1 MMPACSRWW
10 RQNDRFPLG
19 PVLVLVERFRVLLD
33 LVSRPEEGKSDVSV
47 RVIAGDCRTAL
58 QALPDRSVHCILTSP
73 PYYNLRSYLP
83 PGHADKPLEL
93 GLETT
98 PDAYVAE
105 LVGVFREAKRV
116 LRDDGVLW
124 VVIGDSYA
132 GSWGAQGRGG
142 PPSGSSTLKGN
153 GHTGGGPNIKSL
165 SAVQIA
171 AHPMRVSRTG
181 SIPLG
186 SGLKPKDLI
195 GIPWMLAFA
204 LRADGWYLRSD
215 NIWHKPNPMPE
226 SVQDRTTRSH
236 EYVFM
241 FSKRGSYFYDA
252 EAIAEPASGR
262 DPGNKTHKHV
272 AAYEEASDER
282 LRTKAGLMN
291 IGPSVTR
298 NKRSV
303 WTIASEPNS
312 LAHFAIMPSALA
324 EICIK
329 AGCPVG
335 GTVLD
340 PFAGVG
346 TTGLVADR
354 LGRDA
359 ILIELSETNAA
370 MARDRLEGDAGLFAE
385 VSVR

>member
-204 LRADGWYLRSD
+204 LRADGWYLRQD
-215 NIWHKPNPMPE
+215 NIWNKSSCMPE
-226 SVQDRTTRSH
+226 SCTDRSTRSH

-241 FSKRGSYFYDA
+241 FSKRSSYFYDA
-252 EAIAEPASGR
+252 EAVSEPAVTFGR
-262 DPGNKTHKHV
+262 QKTDGMSPKLRAKQELGHISKSTGCD
-272 AAYEEASDER
+272 APYKYER
-282 LRTKAGLMN
+282 
-291 IGPSVTR
+291 R
-298 NKRSV
+298 NRRSV
-303 WTIASEPNS
+303 WTIATEPNS

-340 PFAGVG
+340 LFAGVG

-370 MARDRLEGDAGLFAE
+370 MARDRIKGDAGLFAE
-385 VSVR
+385 VSAL